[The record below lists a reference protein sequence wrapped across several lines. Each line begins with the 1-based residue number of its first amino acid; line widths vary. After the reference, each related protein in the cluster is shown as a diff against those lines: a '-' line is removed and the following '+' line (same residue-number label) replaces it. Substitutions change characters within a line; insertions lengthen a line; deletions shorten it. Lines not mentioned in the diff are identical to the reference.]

1 MSKLEFQIG
10 SERVSAQWERGAEEF
25 CLKWPDREVRG
36 RVLRWES
43 PGFTVKYCDHVIS
56 GYFFRGPDFVDI
68 HLPKGNYRIR
78 VGSGR
83 QNKAT
88 LAAGSL
94 SSPMPGK
101 VVKVFVKVGD
111 TVKKGDTLMMLEAM
125 KMEHKIL
132 APKDGRIQKI
142 HFQEN
147 ERVGQEVELLEIHAS
162 KTQS

>member
-1 MSKLEFQIG
+1 MKLEFQIG
-10 SERVSAQWERGAEEF
+10 SETISAQWERGAEDF
-25 CLKWPDREVRG
+25 CLKWPDRELRG
-36 RVLRWES
+36 QVLCWEP
-43 PGFTVKYCDHVIS
+43 PGFTVKYCEHVVS
-56 GYFFRGPDFVDI
+56 GYFFRGLDFVDI

-78 VGSGR
+78 LGSRR

-111 TVKKGDTLMMLEAM
+111 EVKKGDTLMMLEAM

-132 APKDGRIQKI
+132 APQDGRIQKI

-147 ERVGQEVELLEIHAS
+147 ERVGQEVELLEIESAENEN
-162 KTQS
+162 